1 MERSPTE
8 RDLPRQVWAED
19 VMATVVASPG
29 IRRVERLPTRS
40 TDTGR
45 WLGPALVL
53 SLGLW
58 AVIGLGAVAVTH
70 LV

>member
-1 MERSPTE
+1 
-8 RDLPRQVWAED
+8 
-19 VMATVVASPG
+19 MATVVASPG

-58 AVIGLGAVAVTH
+58 AVIGFGAVAVTH